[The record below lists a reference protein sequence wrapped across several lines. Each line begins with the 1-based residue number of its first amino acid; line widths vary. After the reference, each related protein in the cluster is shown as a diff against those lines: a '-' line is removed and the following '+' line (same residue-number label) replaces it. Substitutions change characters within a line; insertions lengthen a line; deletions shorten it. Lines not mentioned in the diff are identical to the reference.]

1 MAQEVLMAVEMQ
13 RRKLLILEND
23 RSLRRELE
31 QIFSD
36 LDVTSTETSD
46 QALALV
52 RRLEPDVV
60 LFDLGAAREPAVAA
74 QSLELL
80 RQILNLAPDTKI
92 IAMTEH
98 DARELAVQAV
108 GLGAAD
114 FYHKPLDAGVLSIVV
129 RRAFRIRELE
139 EENWRLREQT
149 GSMALDGIIGVSD
162 AMRSLCRSIEKV
174 APTNATVLLLGDSGT
189 GKELLARAVH
199 RLSGR
204 SHKPFV
210 AINCAAIP
218 DTLLESELFGYEKGA
233 FTGAA
238 KRTPG
243 KLESADT
250 GTIFLDEIGEMP
262 ASLQAKM
269 LRVLQE
275 RTVERIGGRTPIP
288 LDLRIVCATNR
299 NLDALIGAGTFR
311 DDLYYRISEVTVRVP
326 PLRERQGDGLLLAQ
340 FLLQQMAERFGR
352 PTRGLAPDAI
362 RAIQAHRWPGNVREL
377 ENRIKGAVIMAE
389 GAVVTA
395 NDLGLQDPGDDPEYL
410 NLRVARQRAEAQAAR
425 QALAVAKGNLSR
437 AAELLGVTRPTLYDL
452 LEKHRI
458 DAAQFGRNAPPSEPA
473 PDQTATRGPCRRPA
487 SGLARLPQLTVSSDC
502 RSPRRTTSSR
512 VPPSCRRLP
521 QSSMCLR
528 AGWRRRTSR
537 GRRCRRESR
546 PCNSATR
553 FRSGSCSP

>member
-1 MAQEVLMAVEMQ
+1 MAAEMQ

-23 RSLRRELE
+23 RAVRRELE
-31 QIFSD
+31 TIFSD
-36 LDVTSTETSD
+36 LDVTVSETSE
-46 QALALV
+46 QALVLV
-52 RRLEPDVV
+52 RRIEPDVV

-80 RQILNLAPDTKI
+80 RQILSLSPDTKI

-98 DARELAVQAV
+98 DARELAVAAV

-139 EENWRLREQT
+139 EENWRLRERT
-149 GSMALDGIIGVSD
+149 GSMALEGIIGVSD
-162 AMRSLCRSIEKV
+162 SMRSLCRAIEKV
-174 APTNATVLLLGDSGT
+174 APTNATVLLLGESGT

-299 NLDALIGAGTFR
+299 NLDALIGTGAFR
-311 DDLYYRISEVTVRVP
+311 DDLYYRISEVAIRVP
-326 PLRERQGDGLLLAQ
+326 PLRE
-340 FLLQQMAERFGR
+340 
-352 PTRGLAPDAI
+352 PRGLAPDAI

-395 NDLGLQDPGDDPEYL
+395 TDLGLQDPGDDPEYL
-410 NLRVARQRAEAQAAR
+410 NLRVARQRAEAQAVR
-425 QALAVAKGNLSR
+425 QSLAVAKGNLSR

-458 DAAQFGRNAPPSEPA
+458 DAAQFGRNAAPVEAAPEQPPREVQEP
-473 PDQTATRGPCRRPA
+473 
-487 SGLARLPQLTVSSDC
+487 
-502 RSPRRTTSSR
+502 
-512 VPPSCRRLP
+512 
-521 QSSMCLR
+521 
-528 AGWRRRTSR
+528 
-537 GRRCRRESR
+537 
-546 PCNSATR
+546 
-553 FRSGSCSP
+553 

>member
-1 MAQEVLMAVEMQ
+1 MVAEMQ

-23 RSLRRELE
+23 RAVRRQLE
-31 QIFSD
+31 EIFSD
-36 LDVTSTETSD
+36 LDVTVSETSE
-46 QALALV
+46 QALVLI
-52 RRLEPDVV
+52 RRIEPDVV
-60 LFDLGAAREPAVAA
+60 LFDLGAARELAVAA

-80 RQILNLAPDTKI
+80 RQILNLSPDTKI

-98 DARELAVQAV
+98 DARELAVAAV

-149 GSMALDGIIGVSD
+149 GAMALEGIIGVSD
-162 AMRSLCRSIEKV
+162 AMRSLCRAVEKV
-174 APTNATVLLLGDSGT
+174 APTNATVLILGDSGT
-189 GKELLARAVH
+189 GKELFARAVH

-204 SHKPFV
+204 SHKSFV

-243 KLESADT
+243 KLEAADG
-250 GTIFLDEIGEMP
+250 GTVFLDEIGEMP
-262 ASLQAKM
+262 ASLQAKL

-299 NLDALIGAGTFR
+299 NLDALIGTGAFR
-311 DDLYYRISEVTVRVP
+311 DDLFYRIGEVTIRVP
-326 PLRERQGDGLLLAQ
+326 PLRERQGDSLLLAQ
-340 FLLQQMAERFGR
+340 FLLQSMSERFGK

-395 NDLGLQDPGDDPEYL
+395 SDLGLQDPGDDPEYL
-410 NLRVARQRAEAQAAR
+410 NLRVARQRAEAQAVR
-425 QALAVAKGNLSR
+425 QSLAVAKGNLSR

-458 DAAQFGRNAPPSEPA
+458 EAAQFGRNAAAAPVADPAAPVADPVVPEPTPP
-473 PDQTATRGPCRRPA
+473 
-487 SGLARLPQLTVSSDC
+487 V
-502 RSPRRTTSSR
+502 
-512 VPPSCRRLP
+512 
-521 QSSMCLR
+521 
-528 AGWRRRTSR
+528 AG
-537 GRRCRRESR
+537 ES
-546 PCNSATR
+546 
-553 FRSGSCSP
+553 

>member
-1 MAQEVLMAVEMQ
+1 MATVMQQ

-23 RSLRRELE
+23 RALRRELE

-36 LDVTSTETSD
+36 LDVTSADTSE
-46 QALALV
+46 QALVLI

-60 LFDLGAAREPAVAA
+60 LFDLGTAREPAVAG

-80 RQILNLAPDTKI
+80 RQILNLSPDTKI

-98 DARELAVQAV
+98 DARELAVAAV

-129 RRAFRIRELE
+129 RRALRIRELE
-139 EENWRLREQT
+139 EENWRLRERT
-149 GSMALDGIIGVSD
+149 GAMALEGIIGVSD
-162 AMRSLCRSIEKV
+162 SMRALCRSIEKV

-189 GKELLARAVH
+189 GKELLARALH

-204 SHKPFV
+204 SHQQFV

-243 KLESADT
+243 KLEAADG
-250 GTIFLDEIGEMP
+250 GTVFLDEIGEMP

-288 LDLRIVCATNR
+288 LDLRIICATNR
-299 NLDALIGAGTFR
+299 NLDALIGTGGFR
-311 DDLYYRISEVTVRVP
+311 DDLFYRISEVTVRVP
-326 PLRERQGDGLLLAQ
+326 PLRDRQGDSLLLAQ
-340 FLLQQMAERFGR
+340 FLLQEMATRFGK

-362 RAIQAHRWPGNVREL
+362 RAIQKHPWPGNVREL
-377 ENRIKGAVIMAE
+377 ENRIKGAVIMSE

-395 NDLGLQDPGDDPEYL
+395 SDLGLQDPTEDLEYL
-410 NLRVARQRAEAQAAR
+410 NLRVARQRAEVQAVR
-425 QALAVAKGNLSR
+425 HALAIAGGNLSR
-437 AAELLGVTRPTLYDL
+437 AADLLGVTRPTVYDL
-452 LEKHRI
+452 LERHHI
-458 DAAQFGRNAPPSEPA
+458 DAAQFARSGNPADEPA
-473 PDQTATRGPCRRPA
+473 
-487 SGLARLPQLTVSSDC
+487 LPT
-502 RSPRRTTSSR
+502 
-512 VPPSCRRLP
+512 
-521 QSSMCLR
+521 
-528 AGWRRRTSR
+528 
-537 GRRCRRESR
+537 
-546 PCNSATR
+546 
-553 FRSGSCSP
+553 